1 MKNMD
6 DYWWMFGKQIPVFNI
21 KELIHVFSRWGILW
35 MCEVDLTGSGLILSF
50 GLGISWR
57 MRLEDDSFLEEHC
70 FINCQMFDCNI

>member
-1 MKNMD
+1 
-6 DYWWMFGKQIPVFNI
+6 
-21 KELIHVFSRWGILW
+21 